1 MSPASVWE
9 KPFSSFRS
17 GDTHQ
22 QAWCHVNCKHDQKPA
37 KFCWWHWDQ
46 SQVLFCW
53 MSLSSLPISC
63 NWEYRGEAHLYW
75 FLNPSSWSHDVFLW
89 FLIVTLLPT
98 WKIRN
103 GWGPFQDRNL
113 SFYSLV
119 SGMYQT
125 LWRSGSGLH
134 IGPSAPFRWEC
145 KTCCAILDSLL

>member
-75 FLNPSSWSHDVFLW
+75 FLNPSSWSRDVFD
-89 FLIVTLLPT
+89 FLLSLCCLPEKSVMAEGLSRTGTFPFTAWSQGCTKLCEEVGLVYILGLLLPS
-98 WKIRN
+98 
-103 GWGPFQDRNL
+103 D
-113 SFYSLV
+113 
-119 SGMYQT
+119 
-125 LWRSGSGLH
+125 GSVKH
-134 IGPSAPFRWEC
+134 AVQF
-145 KTCCAILDSLL
+145 